1 MESLSRHRL
10 FSCRKIRRFAGLLA
24 CALIQAI
31 PQHAP
36 GQVSSNSAAAN
47 YRDPQQRFT
56 LRIPQGWK
64 TTQMNHDAVQFSS
77 GAAYVTLL
85 VLPSTDPELMLNSI
99 GTATGKQWKNF
110 AEARRG
116 TANFGGRTGQY
127 VTYSGINP
135 MGSDSYFQLL
145 AVTDGSLTYLLM
157 TSAPKAD
164 FTRMKSAFGQIAQ
177 SFTLTAP
184 PKVAD
189 GPPPAPAG
197 AIDISPSRPSTAPQQ
212 PRAPVAPSSPGGAST
227 APAGGNVYRMKLVRI
242 VDERGFEQPMTAL
255 TLLIPTDWQFQG
267 GVQYGQGTGCHANLV
282 KLSFRAGSPDGRL
295 AMELFPENTWQWTND
310 LNMRKMMQA
319 SNQQMARFGA
329 RGCDIMPPMSADEF
343 LRRSVLPFVRRDARV
358 SGSEPMP
365 DAAQRLEEEARQ
377 LQQIAARQGMRVNI
391 RTDAGRVR
399 VSYMLGG
406 EPVEEWFTAMTS
418 STGMAGPS
426 FNMRTGRMGQT
437 LYYSNA
443 ADHVFAMRAPQ
454 GQLDAQEKFF
464 RLVMGTVRVDP
475 QWQARVE
482 QVIANLQAQD
492 IKGANDRSA
501 IAAKAGQDMSKMI
514 HDAYQNATNSRDH
527 SMEGWS
533 QYMRGVQ
540 TFRNPNTGETVELSN
555 QYGHAWAGPDNTY
568 VVTDS
573 ANFNPNSSL
582 QGNWTRL
589 EAVPR

>member
-1 MESLSRHRL
+1 
-10 FSCRKIRRFAGLLA
+10 
-24 CALIQAI
+24 
-31 PQHAP
+31 
-36 GQVSSNSAAAN
+36 
-47 YRDPQQRFT
+47 
-56 LRIPQGWK
+56 
-64 TTQMNHDAVQFSS
+64 
-77 GAAYVTLL
+77 
-85 VLPSTDPELMLNSI
+85 
-99 GTATGKQWKNF
+99 
-110 AEARRG
+110 
-116 TANFGGRTGQY
+116 
-127 VTYSGINP
+127 
-135 MGSDSYFQLL
+135 
-145 AVTDGSLTYLLM
+145 
-157 TSAPKAD
+157 
-164 FTRMKSAFGQIAQ
+164 
-177 SFTLTAP
+177 
-184 PKVAD
+184 
-189 GPPPAPAG
+189 
-197 AIDISPSRPSTAPQQ
+197 
-212 PRAPVAPSSPGGAST
+212 
-227 APAGGNVYRMKLVRI
+227 
-242 VDERGFEQPMTAL
+242 
-255 TLLIPTDWQFQG
+255 
-267 GVQYGQGTGCHANLV
+267 
-282 KLSFRAGSPDGRL
+282 
-295 AMELFPENTWQWTND
+295 
-310 LNMRKMMQA
+310 MMQA

-365 DAAQRLEEEARQ
+365 DAAERLAEEARQ
-377 LQQIAARQGMRVNI
+377 LQLVAGRQGMRVNI